1 MPQSMVRLAAGRLNL
16 SLSDQAMCFMAGA
29 NSVFSGDNLLTTKN
43 NDKNEDDIMFEELGL
58 TEKPYIETQS
68 QTDAKHQARALL

>member
-29 NSVFSGDNLLTTKN
+29 NSVFSGDDLLTTKN
-43 NDKNEDDIMFEELGL
+43 NDKSEDDMMFQELGL
-58 TEKPYIETQS
+58 TEKPYVEAQPK
-68 QTDAKHQARALL
+68 TDAKHQASAAL